1 MMEAQELL
9 NLYINKLTPETY
21 SDATDG
27 SWGNEDYED
36 YQVLNG
42 VQQALMSKQLS
53 GAQLDQLI
61 LNGSFTPK
69 QVFLLGDIHNFGSHT
84 DGIYKDPRFQKI
96 VKETRDQ
103 NKIRRQELG
112 IE

>member
-1 MMEAQELL
+1 MKAQELL
-9 NLYINKLTPETY
+9 NSYINKLTPETH
-21 SDATDG
+21 SNAPDG

-36 YQVLNG
+36 YRVVKG
-42 VQQALMSKQLS
+42 VQEALMSNELS

-69 QVFLLGDIHNFGSHT
+69 QVFLLGDIHNFGAHT
-84 DGIYKDPRFQKI
+84 DGIYKDPRFQEI
-96 VKETRDQ
+96 VKETREQ

-112 IE
+112 VE